1 MSNEPDQLE
10 QPEPAQGDNTPQL
23 ERGTY
28 EIIQNRLKSFSE
40 DLRERIGFLNDERR
54 QVFGSIPTEL
64 ISTQR
69 ITTANNCVAQDIVPI
84 GEQFIFGYNVH
95 MGLKTVTELADVFG
109 VFRFSEGSMHEQPL
123 ELLEDKAFLTDFNS
137 LYKYYKDT
145 RFQRFHLAGP
155 HLYFIF
161 QVGKSYDDTK
171 SFKFLVDDGTL
182 KYIDNRSDHEIAL
195 PPQHDF
201 KWVRARTVTF
211 TAMVSIRIF
220 RSMIVCLWKPLV
232 VT

>member
-1 MSNEPDQLE
+1 MSNEPEQLE
-10 QPEPAQGDNTPQL
+10 QPEPVPGDNTPQL

-95 MGLKTVTELADVFG
+95 MGLKTVTELSDVFG
-109 VFRFSEGSMHEQPL
+109 VFRFSEGTMHEQPL
-123 ELLEDKAFLTDFNS
+123 DPVSYTHLT
-137 LYKYYKDT
+137 
-145 RFQRFHLAGP
+145 
-155 HLYFIF
+155 
-161 QVGKSYDDTK
+161 
-171 SFKFLVDDGTL
+171 
-182 KYIDNRSDHEIAL
+182 L
-195 PPQHDF
+195 PTIYS
-201 KWVRARTVTF
+201 V
-211 TAMVSIRIF
+211 
-220 RSMIVCLWKPLV
+220 
-232 VT
+232 